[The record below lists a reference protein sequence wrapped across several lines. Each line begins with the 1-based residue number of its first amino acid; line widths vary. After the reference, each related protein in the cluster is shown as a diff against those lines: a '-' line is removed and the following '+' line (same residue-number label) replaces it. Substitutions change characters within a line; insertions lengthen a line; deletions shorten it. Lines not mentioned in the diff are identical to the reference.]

1 MSNDYKQ
8 PEKRRKKIIDILRRN
23 NTVLS
28 GGEIAKIM
36 GVTRQVII
44 KDIALLRAKGYDII
58 ATPDGYTMKR
68 QNGIRSI
75 FAVKHTC
82 KDIERE
88 LTIIVQ
94 NGGRIIDVVVEHPLY
109 GELKGNLNI
118 KTLED
123 VRRFMAKMQTS
134 HAKPLLNLS
143 EGVHL
148 HTIEADSENTIQ
160 KIKEELEKAD
170 FLLH

>member
-1 MSNDYKQ
+1 MNNDFKQ
-8 PEKRRKKIIDILRRN
+8 PEKRRKKILDILQKN
-23 NTVLS
+23 NAVLS
-28 GGEIAKIM
+28 GSEIARIM
-36 GVTRQVII
+36 GVTRQIII

-68 QNGIRSI
+68 QDGIRAV
-75 FAVKHTC
+75 FAVKHTY
-82 KDIERE
+82 KDIEKE

-94 NGGRIIDVVVEHPLY
+94 NGGRILDVVVEHPLY

-123 VRRFMAKMQTS
+123 VKRFIAKMKTS
-134 HAKPLLNLS
+134 HAKPLLDLS

-148 HTIEADSENTIQ
+148 HTIEADSNEIIQ
-160 KIKEELEKAD
+160 KIKNQLEESHI
-170 FLLH
+170 LLH